1 MSPAGSGWSQS
12 RIACRRVP
20 TGTDLLEPRREKLL
34 APAHVLEAG
43 RVAVDRIA
51 LDHVRP
57 GRSRLATRGVEQ
69 AGGDAA
75 ASLLGLGEEADD
87 GPHVRAGRVRA
98 AAEAHRA
105 AVGVARRDRAP
116 RDGLTVG
123 VREQANRRPA
133 PDSGFE
139 FGALVG
145 RSAFDTG
152 RHRAPDHAPAVVGT
166 DLRRLEEPGEVGP
179 TFARDGLELEGGG
192 HLGRLGHGSDSFAAE
207 FGATAYSLA
216 RCSSDLD
223 GVELAEDFRVYEV

>member
-1 MSPAGSGWSQS
+1 MSPVGSARS
-12 RIACRRVP
+12 RSLIACRRVP
-20 TGTDLLEPRREKLL
+20 TGPISLEPRREKRL

-43 RVAVDRIA
+43 RVGVDRIA
-51 LDHVRP
+51 LDDVRP
-57 GRSRLATRGVEQ
+57 SRGRLATRGVEQ

-87 GPHVRAGRVRA
+87 GPDARAGRVRA

-116 RDGLTVG
+116 RNGLTVG

-133 PDSGFE
+133 PDRGFE

-145 RSAFDTG
+145 GSAFDAG

-166 DLRRLEEPGEVGP
+166 DPRRLEEPGEVRP
-179 TFARDGLELEGGG
+179 TFGRDGLELKRG
-192 HLGRLGHGSDSFAAE
+192 GRLGRVGHGGDSFAATLGPPRAAWP
-207 FGATAYSLA
+207 GAA
-216 RCSSDLD
+216 CSSL
-223 GVELAEDFRVYEV
+223 VRRW